1 MAVSFIRKASCL
13 GILFF
18 LCACGGGSG
27 GGSGDGG
34 STNTPS
40 ASVISPSDSPA
51 SNGATANEQALIN
64 TTTSTSDS
72 GSTSSSPLDSPCTNR
87 PQSPCSGEPIDPS
100 LTLNVA
106 SSEPLPKNN
115 CKGDASA
122 HCSGSSILQID
133 HGIAVTASGVQTYGV
148 STSDLSATADP
159 NNPVGFKLASGGTL
173 ELRSSRSKNSMPS
186 GATLILSNMGLS
198 WDGKTERPPIIE
210 TFSTSQKRLELSSN
224 GLLLIKDLP
233 PPDDLRFYDFGQLG
247 VAATQ
252 SHYANNIYFP
262 RPEGVTCNEKKA
274 SACRSSESPPLS
286 LEVGDWRTGGNK
298 PDKLVA
304 SHYHLDGAIEVGSD
318 VSPRNSNVLA
328 NSISIDNSSILGGLI
343 PGAQGSRQYQQWS
356 YGWSNLGVWSTQD
369 KVNMQVWGGS
379 QDFQKLISGTVA
391 FGTVSLPERIPQSG
405 TAIYSGNVYGW
416 LSYDYAGS
424 TVPFF
429 ANASVTVNFAN
440 NQVEFVMSKTRL
452 LEKDYTDI
460 YLDPIQATL
469 SLDRAKLQNYVSGR
483 LDYADMQG
491 WAGARFFGPITTDG
505 SGIAPAEMAGSFNMQ
520 CEQFEACPVL
530 AGGFLLKKQ

>member
-1 MAVSFIRKASCL
+1 MAVSFIRKAGCL
-13 GILFF
+13 GISFF
-18 LCACGGGSG
+18 LCACGGGS

-40 ASVISPSDSPA
+40 ASIVSPSGSLT
-51 SNGATANEQALIN
+51 SNGTTEDEQLLIN
-64 TTTSTSDS
+64 TTTSSSDS
-72 GSTSSSPLDSPCTNR
+72 GSTSSTPVDSPCTKITHF
-87 PQSPCSGEPIDPS
+87 PCSGGPIDPS

-115 CKGDASA
+115 CNGDATGF
-122 HCSGSSILQID
+122 CSGSSILQID

-148 STSDLSATADP
+148 STSYISATADP
-159 NNPVGFKLASGGTL
+159 NNPVGLKLASGGTL
-173 ELRSSRSKNSMPS
+173 EVRTSRGKNSMPS
-186 GATLILSNMGLS
+186 SAALILSNMGLS

-224 GLLLIKDLP
+224 GLLLNKDVP
-233 PPDDLRFYDFGQLG
+233 PPDDLRFYDFGQFG

-252 SHYANNIYFP
+252 NHYANNIYFP

-274 SACRSSESPPLS
+274 SSCRSSESPPLS
-286 LEVGDWRTGGNK
+286 VEAGDWRTGGNK

-318 VSPRNSNVLA
+318 ISPRSSNVLA
-328 NSISIDNSSILGGLI
+328 NSISIDNSNILGGLI

-356 YGWSNLGVWSTQD
+356 YGWSNLGVWNTQD
-369 KVNMQVWGGS
+369 RVNMQVWGGS

-391 FGTVSLPERIPQSG
+391 FGSLSLPERIPQSG
-405 TAIYSGNVYGW
+405 TAVYSGNVYGW

-429 ANASVTVNFAN
+429 ANANVTVNFAN
-440 NQVEFVMSKTRL
+440 NNVEFAMSKTRL
-452 LEKDYTDI
+452 LENDYTDI

-469 SLDRAKLQNYVSGR
+469 SIDRQKLQNYVSGR

-491 WAGARFFGPITTDG
+491 WVGARFFGPITTDG
-505 SGIAPAEMAGSFNMQ
+505 SGIAPVEMAGSFNMQ
-520 CEQFEACPVL
+520 CGQFDACPVL
-530 AGGFLLKKQ
+530 VGGFLLKKQ